1 MRGRMAGMVAL
12 AWAKRQIKGM
22 DLNPTT
28 VAVGVVAL
36 GVASAAASWAEARRT
51 AGVLKMTAATGYL
64 GLALM
69 GGALGT
75 GYGRAILAALILCWI
90 GDLLLIAPGRG
101 AAFLGGLG
109 SFLVGHLA
117 FAWAFHVH
125 GVDYGWLTAGGVAAS
140 TVGLSVSRWLAAH
153 DVPQNMKTHVGLYI
167 GAITVMVAMAVGS
180 YGADAAWV
188 IPVGAVTFMAS
199 DLFVARERFVVS
211 SPMNVSLGLPLYFLA
226 QVLLALSV

>member
-28 VAVGVVAL
+28 VAAGVVAL

-153 DVPQNMKTHVGLYI
+153 DVPEHEDARGPLHRRHYGDGRHGGGQLRRGRRLGHPRGCRDLHGLGPLR
-167 GAITVMVAMAVGS
+167 GA
-180 YGADAAWV
+180 
-188 IPVGAVTFMAS
+188 
-199 DLFVARERFVVS
+199 
-211 SPMNVSLGLPLYFLA
+211 
-226 QVLLALSV
+226 